1 MMASLGGDVKPLA
14 LSHSSFFHQ
23 SKLKGRL
30 KNPNTVRKGWGTFPR
45 WQRYWGGGEG
55 ERGSYSK
62 LINGL
67 MRLPVT
73 LFMLKSELT
82 VHMII
87 CKKERVFLSFNPR
100 HDITLHIF
108 RITSDGAIKTFNL
121 TNLWKEGLVWLESK
135 LLIEQH

>member
-1 MMASLGGDVKPLA
+1 MATIL
-14 LSHSSFFHQ
+14 
-23 SKLKGRL
+23 
-30 KNPNTVRKGWGTFPR
+30 WG
-45 WQRYWGGGEG
+45 GGGEG

-135 LLIEQH
+135 LLIVQHSQQWLE

>member
-1 MMASLGGDVKPLA
+1 MATIL
-14 LSHSSFFHQ
+14 
-23 SKLKGRL
+23 
-30 KNPNTVRKGWGTFPR
+30 
-45 WQRYWGGGEG
+45 GGGEG

-108 RITSDGAIKTFNL
+108 CITSDGAIKTLNL

>member
-14 LSHSSFFHQ
+14 LSHSFFFHQ

-30 KNPNTVRKGWGTFPR
+30 KNPNTVRKEWGTFPR
-45 WQRYWGGGEG
+45 WQRYWGGGGEG

-87 CKKERVFLSFNPR
+87 CKKSASSR
-100 HDITLHIF
+100 HLIHDMTTLHIF

-135 LLIEQH
+135 LLIVQH